1 MDIRVFVNYPT
12 VVDKAEGF
20 CRVDFGD
27 GDIFE
32 MEINDGYALAT
43 AGARLD
49 WAIENGVAEYMA
61 NQRMKELPT
70 DGASFLDRYWR
81 AYDELQ
87 YEEVLAKIKEMI
99 RAGEKELLAQ
109 IAMTCGYYE
118 ILHDLPHIAENMRKS
133 AGFELAY

>member
-1 MDIRVFVNYPT
+1 MDIKVFVNYPT
-12 VVDKAEGF
+12 VVDREKGF

-32 MEINDGYALAT
+32 MEIGDGYALAT

-61 NQRMKELPT
+61 NQRMKELPQ
-70 DGASFLDRYWR
+70 DGTSFLDRYWK

-109 IAMTCGYYE
+109 IAMTGGYYE
-118 ILHDLPHIAENMRKS
+118 ILHDLPIVAENMRKS

>member
-1 MDIRVFVNYPT
+1 MEIRVFVNYPT

-49 WAIENGVAEYMA
+49 WALENGMAEYMA
-61 NQRMKELPT
+61 NQRMKELPK
-70 DGASFLDRYWR
+70 DGTPYMERYWK
-81 AYDELQ
+81 AYEELQ

-99 RAGEKELLAQ
+99 RAGEKELLTQ
-109 IAMTCGYYE
+109 IAMTGGYYE
-118 ILHDLPHIAENMRKS
+118 ILHDLPIVAENMRKS
-133 AGFELAY
+133 IGLELAY